1 MKYIKPFDEFLKSE
15 KASGIIL
22 IFCTVLS
29 LVLANSPWKDANVQ
43 VWSFQLGDHSIT
55 YWINDALMTVFF
67 LLIGLELQREFAVG
81 ELSDFKKASL
91 PIVAAIG
98 GMLVPATLFLCFN
111 IGTVTQ
117 SGAGIPMATDIA
129 FAIGI
134 LSLVG
139 KKIPKTLIIILTA
152 LAVVDDLGAILVI
165 ALFYTNTLVPLN
177 LFIALFIFWLLF
189 LFKCFHVHHF
199 LPYIIGGIV
208 MWYFF
213 QQSGI
218 HPTITGVLLA
228 FTIPFKRKKQP
239 SLSATLQHHLHRP
252 VAFIV
257 LPLFALAN
265 TYITIP
271 DTWAKGLTE
280 NHSLGIFAGLLI
292 GKPLGIV
299 LFSFVAVAFRFCA
312 LPQGITWKHFTGIAL
327 LGGIGFTMSIFITLL
342 AFTNDAT
349 ITESKIAILISSFL
363 AGVFGYVWLQKVA
376 VRNN

>member
-177 LFIALFIFWLLF
+177 LFIA
-189 LFKCFHVHHF
+189 
-199 LPYIIGGIV
+199 
-208 MWYFF
+208 
-213 QQSGI
+213 
-218 HPTITGVLLA
+218 
-228 FTIPFKRKKQP
+228 
-239 SLSATLQHHLHRP
+239 
-252 VAFIV
+252 
-257 LPLFALAN
+257 
-265 TYITIP
+265 
-271 DTWAKGLTE
+271 
-280 NHSLGIFAGLLI
+280 
-292 GKPLGIV
+292 
-299 LFSFVAVAFRFCA
+299 
-312 LPQGITWKHFTGIAL
+312 
-327 LGGIGFTMSIFITLL
+327 
-342 AFTNDAT
+342 
-349 ITESKIAILISSFL
+349 
-363 AGVFGYVWLQKVA
+363 
-376 VRNN
+376 